1 MKNKQAMRYILLII
15 ISFISQRMFPQIKN
29 VGIERTMEYTNYFID
44 NKPVYLINYK
54 LRNVADEDYWIWFD
68 NTNIENRT
76 SKELI
81 RKHFFSRDGDF
92 ILCQIALDFN
102 IESYSPDLLSNF
114 TKEIKPKSQFMI
126 SFYAK
131 DVADTT
137 IVRDYMKEH
146 LVIIEKQKI
155 LRYIKNADSFNSKIF
170 FSLDNM
176 LILYEQLYSLVK
188 SSIKDK

>member
-1 MKNKQAMRYILLII
+1 
-15 ISFISQRMFPQIKN
+15 
-29 VGIERTMEYTNYFID
+29 
-44 NKPVYLINYK
+44 
-54 LRNVADEDYWIWFD
+54 
-68 NTNIENRT
+68 
-76 SKELI
+76 
-81 RKHFFSRDGDF
+81 
-92 ILCQIALDFN
+92 
-102 IESYSPDLLSNF
+102 
-114 TKEIKPKSQFMI
+114 MI